1 MRKAL
6 LIVDIQNDFC
16 PGGALAVPEGD
27 KIVPLINRLAQS
39 GIFDLA
45 IATQD
50 WHPAD
55 HLSFASQHPGKN
67 VGDVTDLGGKPQ
79 VLWPDHCVQETPGAR
94 LHPDL
99 DIPILAR
106 IFQKGQNCEVD
117 SYSGFY
123 DNDHKTSTGLGEY
136 LKELDV
142 AEVYVCGLATDY
154 CVKYSALDAKALGFT
169 TYLIEDASRGVD
181 LTVGDVQKAV
191 REMCEN
197 GISIVQS
204 HDILQ

>member
-16 PGGALAVPEGD
+16 PSGTLAVPEGD
-27 KIVPLINRLAQS
+27 KIVPLINSLARS

-67 VGDVTDLGGKPQ
+67 VGDVIDLGGKPQ

-94 LHPDL
+94 LHPNL
-99 DIPILAR
+99 DTPILAR
-106 IFQKGQNCEVD
+106 IFQKGQNREVD

-136 LKELDV
+136 LKELDIT
-142 AEVYVCGLATDY
+142 EVYVCGLATDY
-154 CVKYSALDAKALGFT
+154 CVKYSALDARALGFA

-181 LTVGDVQKAV
+181 LTTGDVRKAM
-191 REMCEN
+191 REMCDK
-197 GISIVQS
+197 GIKIVQS
-204 HDILQ
+204 SDIL